1 LINRR
6 NFIQKSLGGALAFA
20 TALLN
25 PFPRVSAQAL
35 DTIDSDYVS
44 KTRAGK
50 FKNFYINFWKTM
62 RRIRPET
69 WTLLSDGLCN
79 NSRRFTLEELKSL
92 PSITQK
98 SRLKCVECWS
108 AKAEWQGFHFSEFA
122 KLTQPHPD
130 ANGAVF
136 YCGDN
141 YIEHLSIETLRQ
153 ERVLFAYNMNQ
164 APLSDEHGF
173 PLRLIVPFKY
183 GYKNPKSILRIEW
196 VNDVRYGT
204 WSKIG
209 PYSPDGTILPGY
221 DHPLDQN
228 KKRRRITGGE
238 IPY

>member
-1 LINRR
+1 MNRR
-6 NFIQKSLGGALAFA
+6 NFIQKLFWGTLTFLFALM
-20 TALLN
+20 N
-25 PFPRVSAQAL
+25 PLRRTHAQPSIL
-35 DTIDSDYVS
+35 SESDYVG
-44 KTRAGK
+44 KTREGK

-62 RRIRPET
+62 RRIRPKN
-69 WTLLSDGLCN
+69 WTLLSDGLCQN
-79 NSRRFTLEELKSL
+79 PKRFTLEELKKL
-92 PSITQK
+92 PVITQK

-108 AKAEWQGFHFSEFA
+108 ARAEWQGFHFSALAE
-122 KLTQPHPD
+122 LVQPLPS

-136 YCGDN
+136 YCADN
-141 YIEHLSIETLRQ
+141 YIEHISIESLMHK
-153 ERVLFAYNMNQ
+153 RVLFAYNMDQ

-238 IPY
+238 VPY

>member
-1 LINRR
+1 MNRR
-6 NFIQKSLGGALAFA
+6 IFIQRWFFGALAFLA
-20 TALLN
+20 ALFN
-25 PFPRVSAQAL
+25 PLQSAQAQPSVL
-35 DTIDSDYVS
+35 SDSDFVG

-69 WTLLSDGLCN
+69 WSLLADGLCKN
-79 NSRRFTLEELKSL
+79 PRRFTLAELKSL
-92 PSITQK
+92 PVKTQK

-108 AKAEWQGFHFSEFA
+108 ASAEWQGFHFSTLAE
-122 KLTQPHPD
+122 LTQPLAS
-130 ANGAVF
+130 ANGIIF
-136 YCGDN
+136 YCADN
-141 YIEHLSIETLRQ
+141 YIEHLSINSLQQ
-153 ERVLFAYNMNQ
+153 ERVLFVYNMDGG
-164 APLSDEHGF
+164 PLSDEHGF

-196 VNDVRYGT
+196 VSDARYGT

-238 IPY
+238 ISY

>member
-1 LINRR
+1 VINRR
-6 NFIQKSLGGALAFA
+6 NFIQKWICGAVAFL
-20 TALLN
+20 TVLLN
-25 PFPRVSAQAL
+25 PFLKVNAQSPDL
-35 DTIDSDYVS
+35 IDTDYVG
-44 KTRAGK
+44 KTREGK

-69 WTLLSDGLCN
+69 WTLLSYGLCKN
-79 NSRRFTLEELKSL
+79 PHRFTLEELKSL
-92 PSITQK
+92 PVKTQK

-108 AKAEWQGFHFSEFA
+108 APAEWQGFQFSSLAE
-122 KLTQPHPD
+122 LVQPLPS

-136 YCGDN
+136 HCADE
-141 YIEHLSIETLRQ
+141 YIEHISIETLMQ
-153 ERVLFAYNMNQ
+153 ERVLFAYNMDQ

-209 PYSPDGTILPGY
+209 PYSPDGTILLGY
-221 DHPLDQN
+221 DHPLDRN

-238 IPY
+238 VPY

>member
-1 LINRR
+1 MNRR
-6 NFIQKSLGGALAFA
+6 LFILRGLVGVFAFLFTFLKPSRWA
-20 TALLN
+20 KASHL
-25 PFPRVSAQAL
+25 VL
-35 DTIDSDYVS
+35 DDDFVG

-50 FKNFYINFWKTM
+50 YKDFYINFWKPM
-62 RRIRPET
+62 RRIRPES
-69 WTLLSDGLCN
+69 WTLLTDGLCGN
-79 NSRRFTLEELKSL
+79 PRRFTLAELKSF
-92 PSITQK
+92 PVKIQK

-108 AKAEWQGFHFSEFA
+108 ARAEWRGFHFSALAE
-122 KLTQPHPD
+122 LTQPIAS

-136 YCGDN
+136 YCADD
-141 YIEHLSIETLRQ
+141 YIEHLSLEALLNGRTL
-153 ERVLFAYNMNQ
+153 LAYGMNGE
-164 APLSDEHGF
+164 PLSDEHGF

-196 VNDVRYGT
+196 VSDARYGT

-238 IPY
+238 VPY

>member
-1 LINRR
+1 MINRR
-6 NFIQKSLGGALAFA
+6 NFIQKWFGGTLAFI

-25 PFPRVSAQAL
+25 PFLKVNAQSL
-35 DTIDSDYVS
+35 DFIDNDYVG

-62 RRIRPET
+62 RRIHPET

-79 NSRRFTLEELKSL
+79 NPRRFSLEELKAL
-92 PSITQK
+92 PEITQK

-108 AKAEWQGFHFSEFA
+108 APAEWKGFHYSSFA
-122 KLTQPHPD
+122 QLAQPLPS
-130 ANGAVF
+130 ANGAVV
-136 YCGDN
+136 YCADD
-141 YIEHLSIETLRQ
+141 YIEHLSIDTLQQ
-153 ERVLFAYNMNQ
+153 ERVLFVYNMNQ

-183 GYKNPKSILRIEW
+183 GYKNPKSIIRIEW

-209 PYSPDGTILPGY
+209 PYSHDGTILPGY

-228 KKRRRITGGE
+228 KIRRRITGGE
-238 IPY
+238 VPY